1 MITLL
6 PGGYE
11 EADLPYRAQMPP
23 IMFGL
28 TDRPNRGWLRLEDQ
42 FVLLGCRAG
51 VVDHFEV
58 ELAMAALEDL
68 RKLPIQRGDPDAQE
82 PQREWLLLR
91 GVWFDYMGSVVFF
104 VDLLHDRSIQPSHGI
119 PAIAEQLHDGVG
131 WYAGQI
137 SVVKPKVIAVSIHAD
152 HFYPIDDQFYER
164 VRGEL

>member
-1 MITLL
+1 M
-6 PGGYE
+6 
-11 EADLPYRAQMPP
+11 
-23 IMFGL
+23 
-28 TDRPNRGWLRLEDQ
+28 
-42 FVLLGCRAG
+42 
-51 VVDHFEV
+51 
-58 ELAMAALEDL
+58 
-68 RKLPIQRGDPDAQE
+68 
-82 PQREWLLLR
+82 LR
-91 GVWFDYMGSVVFF
+91 GVSFDYMGSVVFF